1 MVNKNFI
8 FNTEDFVLYIL
19 SQIPPEKSD
28 KIRINKLAFFI
39 EFAYF
44 FYYEKEISKTLYA
57 AINNGP
63 IINNYK
69 QILDK
74 MEKAGLI
81 QINNYTIMPLNKP
94 KQTPP
99 KEIADFIETII
110 NRYKHLSNQELI
122 NLSHST
128 DSYIITT
135 KHEKKMGNIIDKHYA
150 LLENFFDTVEDE
162 PLSEAHLPTFNKK
175 TLVDYDI

>member
-1 MVNKNFI
+1 MINKNFI
-8 FNTEDFVLYIL
+8 FNTEDFILYIL

-28 KIRINKLAFFI
+28 KIRVNKLAFFI

-44 FYYEKEISKTLYA
+44 FYYEKEISKTVYA

-69 QILDK
+69 QILEK

-81 QINNYTIMPLNKP
+81 KINNYTILPLSKP
-94 KQTPP
+94 KHRPH
-99 KEIADFIETII
+99 KEITDFIESII

-122 NLSHST
+122 NLSHAT

-135 KHEKKMGNIIDKHYA
+135 KHEKKMGNIINKHYA
-150 LLENFFDTVEDE
+150 LLENFFDTIDDE
-162 PLSEAHLPTFNKK
+162 PIPENKLPRFNKK
-175 TLVDYDI
+175 NLVNYDI